1 VPIATGAILRSAT
14 WMDFV
19 LDEQE
24 MGTYL
29 AKDLTHFGTC
39 DIVPLIAKD
48 VIRRVH
54 VVSVCWM

>member
-1 VPIATGAILRSAT
+1 
-14 WMDFV
+14 M

-24 MGTYL
+24 VGMYL